1 MLDASHAAHTAKR
14 ANRHP
19 RQTYALAWRNDASED
34 TATPATS
41 VQALEANGRQP
52 VYAAPKPTNETKPR
66 VKPPVSAPRAKAKTN
81 SGATS
86 SGRLRA
92 S

>member
-19 RQTYALAWRNDASED
+19 RQTCALAWRNDASES
-34 TATPATS
+34 TS
-41 VQALEANGRQP
+41 TSAAAVQAHEANGRQA
-52 VYAAPKPTNETKPR
+52 VHAAPIPTHDTKLS
-66 VKPPVSAPRAKAKTN
+66 VKPPVSAPRAQAKTN

-86 SGRLRA
+86 TGRLRA